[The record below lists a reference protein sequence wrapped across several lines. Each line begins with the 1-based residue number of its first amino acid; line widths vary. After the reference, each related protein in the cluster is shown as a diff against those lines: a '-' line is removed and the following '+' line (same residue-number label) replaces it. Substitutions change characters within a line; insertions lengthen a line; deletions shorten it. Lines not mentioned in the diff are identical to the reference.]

1 MAAACCKPV
10 TKQPPVSRRHRCI
23 GASVRK
29 TREQATI
36 DHQRRQTR
44 PRRRRCASHED
55 GRRAEGHRLQATRI
69 LLKQGQYAHG
79 GPPKPERSHARE
91 ELVESPF
98 VRQTK
103 AKAKAKEFSQLD
115 LEVIVCNSVLNQQ
128 LLLFGVLPEATK

>member
-1 MAAACCKPV
+1 M
-10 TKQPPVSRRHRCI
+10 
-23 GASVRK
+23 
-29 TREQATI
+29 
-36 DHQRRQTR
+36 
-44 PRRRRCASHED
+44 
-55 GRRAEGHRLQATRI
+55 
-69 LLKQGQYAHG
+69 KQGQYAHG